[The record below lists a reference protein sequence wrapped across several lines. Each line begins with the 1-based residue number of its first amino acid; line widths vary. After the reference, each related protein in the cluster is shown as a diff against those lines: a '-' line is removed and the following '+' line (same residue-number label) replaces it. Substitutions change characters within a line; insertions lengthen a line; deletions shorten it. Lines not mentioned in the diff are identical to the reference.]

1 VGFRAG
7 SLRCVLFW
15 LGLYGFR
22 IRCLVVFVSVGRGF
36 MFLGGCCTVA
46 DGILMMLVVL
56 GRTLVTLD
64 RMFCDVGKDFCDV
77 WIGCFV
83 MLVILPRN
91 LVFFARAFCDLGE
104 AFCDI
109 GGPGL

>member
-1 VGFRAG
+1 MGFRAG

-64 RMFCDVGKDFCDV
+64 RMFCDVG
-77 WIGCFV
+77 
-83 MLVILPRN
+83 
-91 LVFFARAFCDLGE
+91 DLGQD
-104 AFCDI
+104 FGVSGKDVCDS
-109 GGPGL
+109 GRCFLGFWWLWVGFL